1 MLPATDEVAPWPWR
15 DHLAALGALRRGV
28 AGQSS
33 VDAADGVKARRI
45 LFSLGK
51 PSGDLLAAL
60 GALDRFERSIVE
72 CDDPSAIETHRLN
85 CLAILDRLTAS
96 DRPRGSH

>member
-60 GALDRFERSIVE
+60 GALDRFERALVE
-72 CDDPSAIETHRLN
+72 CDETQRLN

>member
-1 MLPATDEVAPWPWR
+1 MAMARPSGCPRRVAPGGSGPVF
-15 DHLAALGALRRGV
+15 GGRR
-28 AGQSS
+28 
-33 VDAADGVKARRI
+33 RRRQGEAH

-60 GALDRFERSIVE
+60 GALDRFERAIVE
-72 CDDPSAIETHRLN
+72 CDETQRLN